1 MVKNAFQYNS
11 PVKLTARTPQF
22 HVYDEVLSTKDL
34 RTVWEFMQIES
45 YVSVHHHEQ
54 AKVWRLSDGTPLGS
68 TTAVFLERRKASGSG
83 EDEPAP
89 ASAAR
94 PGRGLSRAYPT
105 HSGIDLV
112 LETIVNNLD
121 SFAELIGQRGR
132 DFHNVSAR
140 AFLYPQGTG
149 LSWHEDDV
157 IYSGG
162 YVFYV
167 NPEWNSQ
174 WGGELL
180 IADRP
185 EGGGRMED
193 ETITTLSREAGQLK
207 MKRTPIP
214 PFLDNSRQ
222 DAFLG
227 KVGMGRY
234 VVPKGNRLVVIAG
247 GSPHMINKV
256 SSSAGDHVRCTIAGF
271 FHCQAD

>member
-1 MVKNAFQYNS
+1 M
-11 PVKLTARTPQF
+11 KLVARTPQF
-22 HVYDEVLSTKDL
+22 HVYDDVLSTKDL
-34 RTVWEFMQIES
+34 RTVWEYLQLES

-54 AKVWRLSDGTPLGS
+54 AKVWRFADGTPLGS
-68 TTAVFLERRKASGSG
+68 TTAVFLDRPSTPGRG
-83 EDEPAP
+83 DEEATPIAP
-89 ASAAR
+89 GA
-94 PGRGLSRAYPT
+94 GRGLSRAYPT

-112 LETIVNNLD
+112 LEAIVANLD
-121 SFAELIGQRGR
+121 SFAELVGKRGR
-132 DFHNVSAR
+132 DFANVSAR

-162 YVFYV
+162 YVFYA
-167 NPEWNSQ
+167 NPEWTSQ

-180 IADRP
+180 IADLP
-185 EGGGRMED
+185 EGGGRMEND
-193 ETITTLSREAGQLK
+193 TTTTLSREGGQLK
-207 MKRTPIP
+207 MKRTPSS
-214 PFLDNSRQ
+214 PFLDNARQ

-271 FHCQAD
+271 FHCPAD